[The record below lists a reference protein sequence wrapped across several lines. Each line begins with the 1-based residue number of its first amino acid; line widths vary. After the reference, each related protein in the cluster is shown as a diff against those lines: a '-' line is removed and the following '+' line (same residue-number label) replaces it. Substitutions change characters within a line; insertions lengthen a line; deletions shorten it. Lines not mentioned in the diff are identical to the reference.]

1 MVDTLDDL
9 HLLHRL
15 LRHRLDAVL
24 FGTDDIVLLAILFDQ
39 VAERLAIAL
48 GLARSDSLDVE
59 QFFLVDR
66 IDGCHLFQGNVL
78 EDDVRRALQF
88 AGHIVAQVLE
98 HGEELR
104 VEHAETSS

>member
-1 MVDTLDDL
+1 M
-9 HLLHRL
+9 
-15 LRHRLDAVL
+15 
-24 FGTDDIVLLAILFDQ
+24 
-39 VAERLAIAL
+39 AIAL

-104 VEHAETSS
+104 VEHAETAFASLLIVLVLKLCVHDHLEGLRAF